1 MKTGIVKWFNSRK
14 GYGYISPVDGGFHVY
29 VHISAVKRAGLAE
42 LKEGQQINFDIVADD
57 RTGEVFAENLSVP
70 LNRREDTHGNT
81 SEPPRALTTT
91 RILGQLTR
99 QIAKL
104 PHWNHPVG
112 EP

>member
-14 GYGYISPVDGGFHVY
+14 GYGYISPVDGGFQVY
-29 VHISAVKRAGLAE
+29 VHISAVERAGLAE
-42 LKEGQQINFDIVADD
+42 LKEGHEINFDIVADD

-104 PHWNHPVG
+104 PHWNDPVG